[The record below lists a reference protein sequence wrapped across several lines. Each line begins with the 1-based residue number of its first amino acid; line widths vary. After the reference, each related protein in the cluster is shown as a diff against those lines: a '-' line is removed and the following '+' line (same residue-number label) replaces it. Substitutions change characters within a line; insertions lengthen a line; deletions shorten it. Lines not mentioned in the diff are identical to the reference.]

1 MSGKLSRF
9 FPLRARRP
17 REQFLGL
24 TGSQRAPRDKI
35 FFLWCCASL
44 TEPQKGGAT
53 VLPTEQATT
62 ATTRHPSAF
71 HCTAFLG
78 TRQGQATRKNFCQG
92 YLLVCRRYHSQS
104 DPASTVC
111 THYKRGTQLARGTPL
126 EPRPA
131 RQSNHLKR
139 KRRRQV
145 RAIPRAPLGHAPP
158 CAPLG
163 LGHVLR
169 TCCTEPPPFPHHITR
184 ADAESPCTSIKRRR
198 SRRGF
203 FITLDFLPVWR
214 YNIPWR

>member
-1 MSGKLSRF
+1 MSGRLSRV

-44 TEPQKGGAT
+44 TEPQKGGAA

-78 TRQGQATRKNFCQG
+78 TRQGQATRKKFCQG
-92 YLLVCRRYHSQS
+92 YLLVCRRYHS
-104 DPASTVC
+104 
-111 THYKRGTQLARGTPL
+111 
-126 EPRPA
+126 
-131 RQSNHLKR
+131 QSNHLKR

-163 LGHVLR
+163 LVLHGAAA
-169 TCCTEPPPFPHHITR
+169 FSSPHHP
-184 ADAESPCTSIKRRR
+184 SRRR
-198 SRRGF
+198 KPLHEHQTP
-203 FITLDFLPVWR
+203 TLAQGLFP
-214 YNIPWR
+214 YS